1 MDVNLEAENEKW
13 DFTDLKQGSFLSTNK
28 NDFWMLGSNSINY
41 LHHYRFY
48 VLFLSIL
55 TNFGYYFCY
64 DVPNALSDV
73 IFDKLTHEETE
84 SIKYN
89 QLYSVISFP
98 NIFLPFIGGIVIS
111 KFGVNHSIMI
121 LSISTFIGQLIFTIS
136 GFLVNNDE
144 KDFYPFML
152 ALSGRFIFGLGGE
165 ILNVWEIT
173 VLSKY
178 FKNKELSFAIGAYY
192 SITWIGAPLSNYIM
206 PLLSV
211 IMSLGITLS
220 IASVVWIISLLAAI
234 IFIYLDSY
242 INDINTR
249 NNWLEIQE
257 EFHCKDI
264 KELSYP
270 FWLIMINC
278 MLTFIGALYDSIS
291 NDFFSSRYGFDQI
304 EAARFGANSNVVFI
318 LLTPIFGII
327 IDKMGHRITGM
338 IISSVTLTI
347 SQILFII
354 IPSSTE
360 ENKSYL
366 GYFPIMIL
374 SIGQAVY
381 FASIFS
387 TITLIVKP
395 HIHGTAF
402 GLSASFINIGMTFG
416 FGVIGS
422 LIYRDQKE
430 NSFFWVNI
438 SLTGIGVLAL
448 VTTMMILIHNRLYLD
463 NILQKSNILEESESQ
478 ELLNRNENQCS
489 EVNIKY

>member
-1 MDVNLEAENEKW
+1 
-13 DFTDLKQGSFLSTNK
+13 
-28 NDFWMLGSNSINY
+28 
-41 LHHYRFY
+41 
-48 VLFLSIL
+48 
-55 TNFGYYFCY
+55 
-64 DVPNALSDV
+64 
-73 IFDKLTHEETE
+73 
-84 SIKYN
+84 
-89 QLYSVISFP
+89 
-98 NIFLPFIGGIVIS
+98 
-111 KFGVNHSIMI
+111 MI
-121 LSISTFIGQLIFTIS
+121 LGISTFTGQLIFTIS

-242 INDINTR
+242 IDNINSR
-249 NNWLEIQE
+249 NNWLETQE

-264 KELSYP
+264 KELPYL

-387 TITLIVKP
+387 TIPLIVKP
-395 HIHGTAF
+395 HVHGTAF

-430 NSFFWVNI
+430 NAFFWVNI
-438 SLTGIGVLAL
+438 SLTGAGVLAFI
-448 VTTMMILIHNRLYLD
+448 TAMMILIHNRLP
-463 NILQKSNILEESESQ
+463 
-478 ELLNRNENQCS
+478 
-489 EVNIKY
+489 